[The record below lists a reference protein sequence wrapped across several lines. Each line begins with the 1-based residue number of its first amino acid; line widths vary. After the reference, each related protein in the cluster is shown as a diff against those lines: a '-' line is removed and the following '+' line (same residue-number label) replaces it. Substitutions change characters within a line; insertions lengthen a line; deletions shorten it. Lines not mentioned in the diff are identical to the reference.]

1 MKFVMTI
8 GAMIKYVIIAYQSAH
23 ITKIKVYEDR
33 AR

>member
-23 ITKIKVYEDR
+23 ITKIKVL
-33 AR
+33 